1 MPMLVPEASL
11 AGLHIGR
18 NNGNTPGRFFV
29 AVYLSIGAYYSIV
42 FLALHFPF
50 M

>member
-1 MPMLVPEASL
+1 MVAPEASL
-11 AGLHIGR
+11 VGPHTGR
-18 NNGNTPGRFFV
+18 NNGNTPGLFF
-29 AVYLSIGAYYSIV
+29 LSSLFIYGAYYSIV